1 MKVWQ
6 GFYATSF
13 AIYADNSD
21 ENEIC
26 LMDVEPEITENLP
39 PEEKQPFFA
48 KQKRVGLRPVKRRR
62 RVVILIFALLGII
75 LMGVVAGALFGYNSG
90 VRTRVDKY
98 ESQVALITT
107 TQFQLAMQDQVD
119 GRLEMARKRLE
130 YIIQL
135 DPQFPGATQSLSEV
149 MLAIAMDPGSVDPVV
164 PTVEVI
170 SAPGVTPTPDNRGA
184 EELFIHSN
192 QLLQAGEWAT
202 AIEVLGSLRKANQ
215 SYRTVEVDGMY
226 YIALRQRALDKILK
240 EGNLEG
246 GLYDLALMERFGPL
260 DSEAQNFRIWSRYYI
275 TGASFWKVDW
285 AAVVNNF
292 SQVYPSLPNL
302 RDGSGWTA
310 AERYRIALIR
320 FGEQLVNAEQWCDAE
335 YQFNLALSI
344 SPDIYLEPTATYV
357 YNQCHPATETP
368 EPPAA
373 PPQATAAP

>member
-1 MKVWQ
+1 
-6 GFYATSF
+6 
-13 AIYADNSD
+13 
-21 ENEIC
+21 
-26 LMDVEPEITENLP
+26 MDVDPVIIENLP
-39 PEEKQPFFA
+39 PEEEGPISAREK
-48 KQKRVGLRPVKRRR
+48 KVLRKPVKRRR
-62 RVVILIFALLGII
+62 RIVILIFTLLGII
-75 LMGVVAGALFGYNSG
+75 LLGGVAGALFGYNSG
-90 VRTRVDKY
+90 VKTRVEKY
-98 ESQVALITT
+98 ESQIALITT

-119 GRLEMARKRLE
+119 GRLEMSRKRLE

-135 DPQFPGATQSLSEV
+135 DPRFPGATQSLSEV
-149 MLAIAMDPGSVDPVV
+149 MLAIAMEPGSADPVS
-164 PTVEVI
+164 PTAEVV
-170 SAPGVTPTPDNRGA
+170 STPGVTPTPDIRGA
-184 EELFIHSN
+184 EELFNHAN
-192 QLLQAGEWAT
+192 QLLQAGEWAS
-202 AIEVLGSLRKANQ
+202 AIEVLGTLRKANQ
-215 SYRTVEVDGMY
+215 SYRAVEVDGMY

-320 FGEQLVNAEQWCDAE
+320 FGEQLMHAEQWCDAE
-335 YQFNLALSI
+335 YQFNLALAI

-373 PPQATAAP
+373 PPAAVPPIDTTVP